1 MEAVP
6 MPLHVPLSS
15 PSSFPWVTDV
25 MVHQLGGH
33 LHSSLS
39 QGNESFDV
47 GNVNA
52 VPLVKSRKRPAMLVL
67 PEFSPENVFFSEK
80 RKIENVEVAI
90 QGREYC
96 VFSKKGRR
104 EHMEDRYKVVTDIS
118 SDSNQAFFAV
128 VDGHGGQAAADYVAD
143 NLGKN
148 ILNTLENLKEEDQQE
163 VDQAIRNGYLETD
176 RGFLSQGVSSGA
188 CAASVL
194 IRNGEL
200 HAANVGDC
208 GVVLSRRGLATKL
221 TNDHHL
227 SREDERFRIESTGGF
242 VHSCNGVWRLQ
253 GTLAVS
259 RAIGDLHLK
268 EWIIS
273 EPEIQKVPL
282 TSDCDFIIMASDG
295 LWDKVSEQ
303 EAVDIVSREEANAME
318 SCKKLVDVS
327 FSRGNKDD
335 ITVIV
340 INLQTYV
347 AVTDSS
353 SETFT

>member
-1 MEAVP
+1 MLKLQSKGGNIVCLVRKEGESIWKIDTRS
-6 MPLHVPLSS
+6 LQTFL
-15 PSSFPWVTDV
+15 VTLIR
-25 MVHQLGGH
+25 H
-33 LHSSLS
+33 
-39 QGNESFDV
+39 
-47 GNVNA
+47 
-52 VPLVKSRKRPAMLVL
+52 
-67 PEFSPENVFFSEK
+67 
-80 RKIENVEVAI
+80 
-90 QGREYC
+90 
-96 VFSKKGRR
+96 
-104 EHMEDRYKVVTDIS
+104 
-118 SDSNQAFFAV
+118 FFAV

-148 ILNTLENLKEEDQQE
+148 ILNALENLKEEDQ
-163 VDQAIRNGYLETD
+163 AIHDGYLETD
-176 RGFLSQGVSSGA
+176 RGFLSKGVSSGA

-200 HAANVGDC
+200 HASNVGDC
-208 GVVLSRRGLATKL
+208 GVVLSKRGLATKL

-227 SREDERFRIESTGGF
+227 SREDERFRIENTGGF
-242 VHSCNGVWRLQ
+242 VHSCNGIWRLQ

-303 EAVDIVSREEANAME
+303 EAVDIVSREEDNAME

-347 AVTDSS
+347 AVADSS
-353 SETFT
+353 AETFT